1 MKQVLRVAAMLV
13 LVGPATSAAA
23 GNPPGVVLIEARTA
37 AVGTPDAVEQKVSQ
51 KISFGHEGFKVRR
64 VANSPA
70 EIHADH
76 SHSLMVQSGRG
87 TVVLGGRV
95 VDVDGRAASPN
106 TAGTSL
112 RDGTEYALSAGAVMF
127 VPANTN
133 HQWLV
138 TAGDELTYVVVN
150 LPPAGS
156 AAPVAYYPASTVP
169 DGPRDPVEQK
179 VTKAA
184 GYGQRSGYVVQ
195 RGAASKAEAHDDH
208 GHAMVVM
215 RGEGT
220 VILGGTIVDGNGDPA
235 EANVVGTSISQGV
248 EYTLK
253 PGDAL
258 YFPAKT
264 HHQYVGT
271 PDAPFIYF
279 TLNE

>member
-1 MKQVLRVAAMLV
+1 MKQVLCVAAMLV
-13 LVGPATSAAA
+13 LIGPAISAAA
-23 GNPPGVVLIEARTA
+23 DEPPGVVLLEARTA
-37 AVGTPDAVEQKVSQ
+37 PVGTPDAVERKVSQ
-51 KISFGHEGFKVRR
+51 RISYGHEGFKVRR
-64 VANSPA
+64 GANGPA
-70 EIHADH
+70 ETHADH
-76 SHSLMVQSGRG
+76 SHSLVVQSGRG

-95 VDVDGRAASPN
+95 VDRDGRAASPN
-106 TAGTSL
+106 AAGTSL
-112 RDGTEYALSAGAVMF
+112 RDGTEYALSTGAVMF
-127 VPANTN
+127 IPANTN

-138 TAGDELTYVVVN
+138 ADGDELTYVVVN
-150 LPPAGS
+150 LPPDT
-156 AAPVAYYPASTVP
+156 AAAAVAYYPAATVP
-169 DGPRDPVEQK
+169 DGPRDPVERK

-184 GYGQRSGYVVQ
+184 GYGERSGYVVQ

-220 VILGGTIVDGNGDPA
+220 VILGGMIVDGNGDPA
-235 EANVVGTSISQGV
+235 AANVVGTSIVNGV

-253 PGDAL
+253 AGDAL

-264 HHQYVGT
+264 NHQYVGT